1 MVVVTSGFVCAK
13 RWSVMRLE
21 NNQYNNTQTHI
32 HKYLPIHV
40 LGTDDEEECYRQ
52 GDPLS
57 CMDMLVC
64 IIVS

>member
-40 LGTDDEEECYRQ
+40 LVADDEEECYRQ

-57 CMDMLVC
+57 WMDMMVW
-64 IIVS
+64 IISP